1 MLIFFEIKASG
12 AYFEQPADEV
22 VIPAK
27 DLSLLLVR
35 LLLSLLAR
43 VRDRIECWAGCGASN
58 IFLKNHS
65 KVIFPMI
72 SCIGIKWG
80 LQSL

>member
-27 DLSLLLVR
+27 NLSLLLVR

-58 IFLKNHS
+58 IFLKKININHLFTILIWR
-65 KVIFPMI
+65 KR
-72 SCIGIKWG
+72 
-80 LQSL
+80 

>member
-27 DLSLLLVR
+27 DLSLLLLR

-43 VRDRIECWAGCGASN
+43 VRDRIECWAECGASN
-58 IFLKNHS
+58 IFLKKINMNQLFTILIWR
-65 KVIFPMI
+65 KR
-72 SCIGIKWG
+72 
-80 LQSL
+80 